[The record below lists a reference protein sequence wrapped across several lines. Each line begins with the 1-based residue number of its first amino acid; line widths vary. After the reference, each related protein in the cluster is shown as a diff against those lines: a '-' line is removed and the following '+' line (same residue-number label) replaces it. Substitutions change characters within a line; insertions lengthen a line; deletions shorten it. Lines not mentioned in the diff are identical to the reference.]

1 MLPGG
6 LRNSAEIRIAHP
18 WPAKQRIMIQNTDI
32 HHWQRPPVFSPT
44 EEQERLAK
52 RFKVSPLIIH
62 LLKLRNI
69 SESEDIEG
77 FLHPSLADLPAP
89 ETMKDMERAVSLVLA
104 TIKAHGEIVIWGDY
118 DVDGIT
124 STCLLVNFFKK
135 IGIQTTWKIP
145 DRFSEGYGLNSRGI
159 EDIRSRMQTDN
170 PLLITVDC
178 GISNHGEIHRAKE
191 LGFNVI
197 VTDHHEPPEE
207 PVRADAILDTKQ
219 EGCTFTT
226 KDLAGVGT
234 AFYLAAGI
242 RSRLHSE
249 GYFSNGKEAPNLKQF
264 LDLVAIGTIADMVQ
278 LSGVNR
284 ILVKAGFE
292 VLSSPLGTGI
302 SALLRSS
309 DICVGTITSDD
320 IAFQIAPKINAAG
333 RMGKVDIAM
342 DLLLCDD
349 ANKAC
354 QLAEKLTDLNS
365 KRKKICKDILD
376 STLSIHHSRL
386 IFNNNCIMLSGH
398 FHQGV
403 IGIVASQLVNRYNLP
418 VILFA
423 HDASKQGRAVLK
435 GSGRSIP
442 GVNLFGILQQCDRFL
457 LKFGGHTMA
466 AGMSLFEENLELFK
480 VRFSEILEEEI
491 LKKEKGEHYVV
502 DAECSIDQLF
512 EEGLVE
518 QLYKL
523 EPFGVGNRRP
533 VFSDSNTSIYDC
545 HSIGHN
551 GDHLKL
557 FFRCKYSN
565 RQGMGFNL
573 GHRKELLQS
582 QAVNHVI
589 YSPVI
594 NRYKNSV
601 SWEIRLFDIF

>member
-1 MLPGG
+1 
-6 LRNSAEIRIAHP
+6 
-18 WPAKQRIMIQNTDI
+18 MIQDTDI
-32 HHWQRPPVFSPT
+32 HHWQRPPAFSPT

-52 RFKVSPLIIH
+52 RFEVSPLIIH

-69 SESEDIEG
+69 SEIDDIEG
-77 FLHPSLADLPAP
+77 FLHPSLAALPAP
-89 ETMKDMERAVSLVLA
+89 TTMKDMERAVSLVLE

-135 IGIQTTWKIP
+135 IGIQSIWKIP

-159 EDIRSRMQTDN
+159 EEIRSRIQTEG

-178 GISNHGEIHRAKE
+178 GISNHAEVRRAKE

-197 VTDHHEPPEE
+197 VTDHHEPPED
-207 PVRADAILDTKQ
+207 PVPADAILDTKQ
-219 EGCTFTT
+219 EGCHFIT

-242 RSRLHSE
+242 RSRLQSE
-249 GYFSNGKEAPNLKQF
+249 GYFRDGKDAPNLKQF
-264 LDLVAIGTIADMVQ
+264 LDFVAIGTIADMVP
-278 LSGVNR
+278 LSGINR

-292 VLSSPLGTGI
+292 ILSSPLSVGI
-302 SALLRSS
+302 SALLRAS
-309 DICVGTITSDD
+309 DISAGTITSDD

-333 RMGKVDIAM
+333 RMGKVDMAM
-342 DLLLCDD
+342 DLLLCED
-349 ANKAC
+349 ANTAC
-354 QLAEKLTDLNS
+354 KLAERLTELNS
-365 KRKKICKDILD
+365 KRKKICKDILEK
-376 STLSIHHSRL
+376 TLDIYPSRL
-386 IFNNNCIMLSGH
+386 IFNKNCIILSGD

-403 IGIVASQLVNRYNLP
+403 IGIVASQLVNRYNIP
-418 VILFA
+418 VLLFA
-423 HDASKQGRAVLK
+423 HDTSKQGRSVLK

-457 LKFGGHTMA
+457 LKFGGHAMA

-480 VRFSEILEEEI
+480 DRFSGILKEEI
-491 LKKEKGEHYVV
+491 LKKEKSERFSV
-502 DAECSIDQLF
+502 DAELSLDQLF
-512 EEGLVE
+512 TKGVIE
-518 QLYKL
+518 QLQNL
-523 EPFGVGNRRP
+523 EPFGVGNKRP
-533 VFSDSNTSIYDC
+533 IFSDSNSSIYDC
-545 HSIGHN
+545 QSIGRN
-551 GDHLKL
+551 GDHLRL

-573 GHRKELLQS
+573 GHRKDFLQE
-582 QAVNHVI
+582 QTVCRVI

-601 SWEIRLFDIF
+601 TWEIRLFDIF